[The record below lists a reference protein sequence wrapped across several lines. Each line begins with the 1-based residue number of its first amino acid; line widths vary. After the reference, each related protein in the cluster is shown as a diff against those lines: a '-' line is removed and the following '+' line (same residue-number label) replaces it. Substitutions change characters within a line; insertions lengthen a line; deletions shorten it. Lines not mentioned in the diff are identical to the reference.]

1 MQERLPENAVTGS
14 GSPNIFLLEAIKGKI
29 MRFVQL
35 VSRVAVV
42 AAAMLALSA
51 CSSLSKVK
59 ADGSTDQPIWPKW
72 DRATFNKTRGTFPDL
87 GSLKQVRAGLTKDE
101 LYYLLGR
108 PHYGEMW
115 RPREWNYLFHFHT
128 PGQGTNGVTTCQF
141 KVLFDKNM
149 FSNETYWRA
158 VDPENAI
165 CPPQQPAPAEPMQ
178 QQHHRY
184 TLSADVLFAFDRSSE
199 QDLQLRGRE
208 ELNEL
213 AAQLRSFEQLNSIT
227 VIGHTDYLGSD
238 AYNQNLSQQR
248 AETVRRYLVA
258 QGLPADRIRAVGMG
272 ETQPVKQCDNHGGR
286 SQLIACLQPNRRV
299 EIQVDGYGR
308 R

>member
-1 MQERLPENAVTGS
+1 
-14 GSPNIFLLEAIKGKI
+14 

-35 VSRVAVV
+35 ASRVAVV

-72 DRATFNKTRGTFPDL
+72 DRVTFNKTRGTFPDL
-87 GSLKQVRAGLTKDE
+87 GSLRQVRAGLTKDD
-101 LYYLLGR
+101 LYYLIGR

-158 VDPENAI
+158 VDPENAT
-165 CPPQQPAPAEPMQ
+165 CPPQQPAPAAPAQ

-248 AETVRRYLVA
+248 AETVRRYLAA
-258 QGLPADRIRAVGMG
+258 QGLPADKIRAVGMG
-272 ETQPVKQCDNHGGR
+272 ESQPVKQCDNHGGR

>member
-1 MQERLPENAVTGS
+1 
-14 GSPNIFLLEAIKGKI
+14 
-29 MRFVQL
+29 
-35 VSRVAVV
+35 
-42 AAAMLALSA
+42 
-51 CSSLSKVK
+51 
-59 ADGSTDQPIWPKW
+59 QPIWPKW
-72 DRATFNKTRGTFPDL
+72 DRVTFNKTRGTFPDL

-149 FSNETYWRA
+149 LSNETYWRA

-199 QDLQLRGRE
+199 QDLQPRGRE
-208 ELNEL
+208 ELTEL
-213 AAQLRSFEQLNSIT
+213 AAQLRNFEQLNSIT

-248 AETVRRYLVA
+248 AETVRRYLAA
-258 QGLPADRIRAVGMG
+258 QGLPADKIRAVGMG
-272 ETQPVKQCDNHGGR
+272 ESQPVKQCDNHGGR

>member
-1 MQERLPENAVTGS
+1 MKLSQVARRT
-14 GSPNIFLLEAIKGKI
+14 
-29 MRFVQL
+29 
-35 VSRVAVV
+35 AVV
-42 AAAMLALSA
+42 AAAAVALSA
-51 CSSLSKVK
+51 CSSLTKVSSS
-59 ADGSTDQPIWPKW
+59 GTTDQPVWPKW
-72 DRATFNKTRGTFPDL
+72 DRVTLNKTRGTFPDL
-87 GSLKQVRAGLTKDE
+87 GSLRQVRAGLTKDD
-101 LYYLLGR
+101 LYYLIGR

-158 VDPENAI
+158 VEPETAI
-165 CPPQQPAPAEPMQ
+165 CPPQQPAHAEPMQ

-248 AETVRRYLVA
+248 AETVRRYLAA
-258 QGLPADRIRAVGMG
+258 QGLPADKIRAVGMG
-272 ETQPVKQCDNHGGR
+272 ESQPVKQCDNHGGR

>member
-1 MQERLPENAVTGS
+1 MKLSQVVCRT
-14 GSPNIFLLEAIKGKI
+14 
-29 MRFVQL
+29 
-35 VSRVAVV
+35 AVV
-42 AAAMLALSA
+42 AAAAVALSA
-51 CSSLSKVK
+51 CSSLTKVSSS
-59 ADGSTDQPIWPKW
+59 GTTDQPVWPKW
-72 DRATFNKTRGTFPDL
+72 DRVTFNKTRGTFPDL
-87 GSLKQVRAGLTKDE
+87 GSLRQVKAGLTKDD

-141 KVLFDKNM
+141 KVLFDRNM
-149 FSNETYWRA
+149 FSNETYWHA
-158 VDPENAI
+158 VDPENAT
-165 CPPQQPAPAEPMQ
+165 CPPQLQEPAVPAQ
-178 QQHHRY
+178 QQQYHRY

-213 AAQLRSFEQLNSIT
+213 AYKLRNFEQLNSIT

-248 AETVRRYLVA
+248 AETVRRYLAA
-258 QGLPADRIRAVGMG
+258 QGLPADKIRAVGMG
-272 ETQPVKQCDNHGGR
+272 ESQPVKQCDNNGSR
-286 SQLIACLQPNRRV
+286 NQLISCLQPNRRV
-299 EIQVDGYGR
+299 EIQVDGYGSR
-308 R
+308 

>member
-1 MQERLPENAVTGS
+1 
-14 GSPNIFLLEAIKGKI
+14 

-72 DRATFNKTRGTFPDL
+72 DRVTFNKTRGTFPDL

-158 VDPENAI
+158 VDPENAT

-238 AYNQNLSQQR
+238 AYNLNLSQQR

>member
-1 MQERLPENAVTGS
+1 M
-14 GSPNIFLLEAIKGKI
+14 
-29 MRFVQL
+29 
-35 VSRVAVV
+35 
-42 AAAMLALSA
+42 
-51 CSSLSKVK
+51 CSS
-59 ADGSTDQPIWPKW
+59 
-72 DRATFNKTRGTFPDL
+72 DL
-87 GSLKQVRAGLTKDE
+87 
-101 LYYLLGR
+101 YLIGR

-149 FSNETYWRA
+149 FSNETYWHA
-158 VDPENAI
+158 VDPENAT
-165 CPPQQPAPAEPMQ
+165 CPPQQPAPAAPAQ

-184 TLSADVLFAFDRSSE
+184 TLSSDVLFAFDRGSE

-213 AAQLRSFEQLNSIT
+213 AAQLRNFEQLNGIT

-238 AYNQNLSQQR
+238 AYNQRLSQQR
-248 AETVRRYLVA
+248 AETVRRYLAA
-258 QGLPADRIRAVGMG
+258 QGLPADKIRAVGMG
-272 ETQPVKQCDNHGGR
+272 ESQPVKQCDNHGGR
-286 SQLIACLQPNRRV
+286 NQLIACLQPNRRV

>member
-1 MQERLPENAVTGS
+1 MKLSQVARRT
-14 GSPNIFLLEAIKGKI
+14 
-29 MRFVQL
+29 
-35 VSRVAVV
+35 AVV
-42 AAAMLALSA
+42 ATAVVALSA
-51 CSSLSKVK
+51 CSSLTKVSSS
-59 ADGSTDQPIWPKW
+59 GTTDQPVWPKW
-72 DRATFNKTRGTFPDL
+72 DRVTLNKNRGTFPDL
-87 GSLKQVRAGLTKDE
+87 GSLRQVRAGLTKDD
-101 LYYLLGR
+101 LYYLIGR

-158 VDPENAI
+158 VDPENAT

>member
-1 MQERLPENAVTGS
+1 MKLSQVARRT
-14 GSPNIFLLEAIKGKI
+14 
-29 MRFVQL
+29 
-35 VSRVAVV
+35 AVV
-42 AAAMLALSA
+42 AAAAVALSA
-51 CSSLSKVK
+51 CSSLTKVSSS
-59 ADGSTDQPIWPKW
+59 GTTDQPVWPKW
-72 DRATFNKTRGTFPDL
+72 DRVTLNKNRGTFPDL
-87 GSLKQVRAGLTKDE
+87 GSLRQVRAGLTKDD
-101 LYYLLGR
+101 LYYLIGR

-149 FSNETYWRA
+149 FSNETYWHA
-158 VDPENAI
+158 VDPENAT

-178 QQHHRY
+178 QQHHHY

-199 QDLQLRGRE
+199 QALQPRGRE
-208 ELNEL
+208 ELTEL
-213 AAQLRSFEQLNSIT
+213 AAQLRNFEQLNSIT

-248 AETVRRYLVA
+248 AETVRRYLAA
-258 QGLPADRIRAVGMG
+258 QGLPADKIREVGMG
-272 ETQPVKQCDNHGGR
+272 ESQPVTQCDNHGGR

>member
-1 MQERLPENAVTGS
+1 MKLSQVARRT
-14 GSPNIFLLEAIKGKI
+14 
-29 MRFVQL
+29 
-35 VSRVAVV
+35 AVV
-42 AAAMLALSA
+42 AAAAVALSA
-51 CSSLSKVK
+51 CSSLTKVSSS
-59 ADGSTDQPIWPKW
+59 GTTDQPVWPKW
-72 DRATFNKTRGTFPDL
+72 DRVTLNKTRGTFPDL

-128 PGQGTNGVTTCQF
+128 PGQGTNDVTTCQF

-158 VDPENAI
+158 VDPENAT
-165 CPPQQPAPAEPMQ
+165 CPPQQPASATPVQ

-248 AETVRRYLVA
+248 AETVRRYLAA
-258 QGLPADRIRAVGMG
+258 QGLPADKIRAVGMG
-272 ETQPVKQCDNHGGR
+272 ESQPVKQCDNHGGR

>member
-1 MQERLPENAVTGS
+1 M
-14 GSPNIFLLEAIKGKI
+14 
-29 MRFVQL
+29 
-35 VSRVAVV
+35 
-42 AAAMLALSA
+42 SA
-51 CSSLSKVK
+51 CSSLTKVS
-59 ADGSTDQPIWPKW
+59 ASGTTDQPVWPKW
-72 DRATFNKTRGTFPDL
+72 DRVTFNKTRGTFPDL

-128 PGQGTNGVTTCQF
+128 PGQGTNDVTTCQF

-158 VDPENAI
+158 VDPENAT
-165 CPPQQPAPAEPMQ
+165 CPPQQPASATPVQ

-248 AETVRRYLVA
+248 AETVRRYLAA
-258 QGLPADRIRAVGMG
+258 QGLPADKIRAVGMG
-272 ETQPVKQCDNHGGR
+272 ESQPVKQCDNHGGR

>member
-1 MQERLPENAVTGS
+1 MKLSQVARRT
-14 GSPNIFLLEAIKGKI
+14 
-29 MRFVQL
+29 
-35 VSRVAVV
+35 AVV
-42 AAAMLALSA
+42 AAAVVALSA
-51 CSSLSKVK
+51 CSSLTKVSSS
-59 ADGSTDQPIWPKW
+59 GTTDQPVWPKW
-72 DRATFNKTRGTFPDL
+72 DRVTLNKTRGTFPDL
-87 GSLKQVRAGLTKDE
+87 GSLRQVRAGLTKDD
-101 LYYLLGR
+101 LYYLIGR

-158 VDPENAI
+158 VDPENAT
-165 CPPQQPAPAEPMQ
+165 CPPQQSAPAEPMQ

>member
-1 MQERLPENAVTGS
+1 MKLSQVARRT
-14 GSPNIFLLEAIKGKI
+14 
-29 MRFVQL
+29 
-35 VSRVAVV
+35 AVV
-42 AAAMLALSA
+42 AAAAVALSA
-51 CSSLSKVK
+51 CSSLTKVSSS
-59 ADGSTDQPIWPKW
+59 GTTDQPVWPKW
-72 DRATFNKTRGTFPDL
+72 DRVTLNKTRGTFPDL
-87 GSLKQVRAGLTKDE
+87 GSLRQVRAGLTKDD
-101 LYYLLGR
+101 LYYLIGR

-158 VDPENAI
+158 VDPENAT
-165 CPPQQPAPAEPMQ
+165 CPPQQPAPAAPAQ

-248 AETVRRYLVA
+248 AETVRRY
-258 QGLPADRIRAVGMG
+258 
-272 ETQPVKQCDNHGGR
+272 
-286 SQLIACLQPNRRV
+286 
-299 EIQVDGYGR
+299 
-308 R
+308 

>member
-1 MQERLPENAVTGS
+1 MKLSQVARRT
-14 GSPNIFLLEAIKGKI
+14 
-29 MRFVQL
+29 
-35 VSRVAVV
+35 AVV
-42 AAAMLALSA
+42 AAAVMALSA
-51 CSSLSKVK
+51 CSSLTKVS
-59 ADGSTDQPIWPKW
+59 ASGTTDQPVWPKW
-72 DRATFNKTRGTFPDL
+72 DRVTFNKTRGTFPDL

-158 VDPENAI
+158 VDPENAT

>member
-1 MQERLPENAVTGS
+1 
-14 GSPNIFLLEAIKGKI
+14 

-72 DRATFNKTRGTFPDL
+72 DRVTFNKTRGTFPDL

-149 FSNETYWRA
+149 LSNETYWRA

-248 AETVRRYLVA
+248 AETVRRYLAA
-258 QGLPADRIRAVGMG
+258 QGLPADKIRAVGMG
-272 ETQPVKQCDNHGGR
+272 ETQPVKQCDNNGSR
-286 SQLIACLQPNRRV
+286 NQLIACLQPNRRV
-299 EIQVDGYGR
+299 EIQVDGYGSR
-308 R
+308 

>member
-1 MQERLPENAVTGS
+1 MKLSQVARRT
-14 GSPNIFLLEAIKGKI
+14 
-29 MRFVQL
+29 
-35 VSRVAVV
+35 AVV
-42 AAAMLALSA
+42 AAAVVALSA
-51 CSSLSKVK
+51 CSSRAKVS
-59 ADGSTDQPIWPKW
+59 ASGTTDQPVWPKW
-72 DRATFNKTRGTFPDL
+72 DRVTFNKTRGTFPDL

-128 PGQGTNGVTTCQF
+128 PGQGTNDVTTCQF

-158 VDPENAI
+158 VDPENAT
-165 CPPQQPAPAEPMQ
+165 CPPQQPASATPVQ

-248 AETVRRYLVA
+248 AETVRRYLAA
-258 QGLPADRIRAVGMG
+258 QGLPADKIRAVGMG
-272 ETQPVKQCDNHGGR
+272 ESQPVKQCDNHGGR

>member
-1 MQERLPENAVTGS
+1 
-14 GSPNIFLLEAIKGKI
+14 

-72 DRATFNKTRGTFPDL
+72 DRVTFNKTRGTFPDL

-165 CPPQQPAPAEPMQ
+165 CPPQ
-178 QQHHRY
+178 
-184 TLSADVLFAFDRSSE
+184 
-199 QDLQLRGRE
+199 
-208 ELNEL
+208 
-213 AAQLRSFEQLNSIT
+213 
-227 VIGHTDYLGSD
+227 
-238 AYNQNLSQQR
+238 
-248 AETVRRYLVA
+248 
-258 QGLPADRIRAVGMG
+258 
-272 ETQPVKQCDNHGGR
+272 
-286 SQLIACLQPNRRV
+286 
-299 EIQVDGYGR
+299 
-308 R
+308 

>member
-1 MQERLPENAVTGS
+1 
-14 GSPNIFLLEAIKGKI
+14 

-35 VSRVAVV
+35 ASRVAVV

-72 DRATFNKTRGTFPDL
+72 DRVTFNKTRGTFPDL

-158 VDPENAI
+158 VDPENATY
-165 CPPQQPAPAEPMQ
+165 PPQQSAPAEPMQ

>member
-1 MQERLPENAVTGS
+1 MKLSQAARRT
-14 GSPNIFLLEAIKGKI
+14 
-29 MRFVQL
+29 
-35 VSRVAVV
+35 AVV
-42 AAAMLALSA
+42 AAAVVALSA
-51 CSSLSKVK
+51 CSSLTKVSSS
-59 ADGSTDQPIWPKW
+59 GTTDQPVWPKW
-72 DRATFNKTRGTFPDL
+72 DRVTFNKTRGTFPDL

-149 FSNETYWRA
+149 FSNETYWHA
-158 VDPENAI
+158 VDPVNAT
-165 CPPQQPAPAEPMQ
+165 CPPQQPAPATPVQ

>member
-1 MQERLPENAVTGS
+1 
-14 GSPNIFLLEAIKGKI
+14 

-72 DRATFNKTRGTFPDL
+72 DRGTLNKNRGTFPDL
-87 GSLKQVRAGLTKDE
+87 GSLRQVRAGLTKDD
-101 LYYLLGR
+101 LYYLIGR

-248 AETVRRYLVA
+248 AETVRRYLAA
-258 QGLPADRIRAVGMG
+258 QGLPADKIRAVGMG
-272 ETQPVKQCDNHGGR
+272 ESQPVKQCDNHGGR

>member
-1 MQERLPENAVTGS
+1 MKLSQVARRT
-14 GSPNIFLLEAIKGKI
+14 
-29 MRFVQL
+29 
-35 VSRVAVV
+35 AVV
-42 AAAMLALSA
+42 ATAAVALSA
-51 CSSLSKVK
+51 CSSLTKVSSS
-59 ADGSTDQPIWPKW
+59 GTTDQPVWPKW
-72 DRATFNKTRGTFPDL
+72 DRVTLNKTRGTFPDL
-87 GSLKQVRAGLTKDE
+87 GSLRQVRAGLTKDD
-101 LYYLLGR
+101 LYYLIGR

-158 VDPENAI
+158 VDPENAT

-199 QDLQLRGRE
+199 QDLQPRGRE
-208 ELNEL
+208 ELTEL
-213 AAQLRSFEQLNSIT
+213 AAQLRNFEQLNSIT

-248 AETVRRYLVA
+248 AETVRRYLAA
-258 QGLPADRIRAVGMG
+258 QGLPADKIRAVGMG
-272 ETQPVKQCDNHGGR
+272 ESQPVKQCDNHGGR

>member
-1 MQERLPENAVTGS
+1 MKLSQVARRT
-14 GSPNIFLLEAIKGKI
+14 
-29 MRFVQL
+29 
-35 VSRVAVV
+35 AVV
-42 AAAMLALSA
+42 AAAVVALSA
-51 CSSLSKVK
+51 CSSLTKVSSS
-59 ADGSTDQPIWPKW
+59 GTTDQPVWPKW
-72 DRATFNKTRGTFPDL
+72 DRVTLNKNRGTFPDL
-87 GSLKQVRAGLTKDE
+87 GSLRQVRAGLTKDD
-101 LYYLLGR
+101 LYYLIGR

-128 PGQGTNGVTTCQF
+128 PGQGTNDVTTCQF

-158 VDPENAI
+158 VDPENAT

-248 AETVRRYLVA
+248 AETVRRYLAA

-272 ETQPVKQCDNHGGR
+272 ESQPVKQCDNHGGR

>member
-1 MQERLPENAVTGS
+1 
-14 GSPNIFLLEAIKGKI
+14 

-35 VSRVAVV
+35 ASRVAVV

-72 DRATFNKTRGTFPDL
+72 DRVTFNKTRGTFPDL

-158 VDPENAI
+158 VDPENAT
-165 CPPQQPAPAEPMQ
+165 CPPQQPAPAAPAQ

-213 AAQLRSFEQLNSIT
+213 AAQLRNFEQLNSIT

-248 AETVRRYLVA
+248 AETVRRYLAA